1 MSNSEAPADRYDNRP
16 LLVMVENYIL
26 DCIGELQP
34 QEQDAIAKLVQHAL
48 EPQEDW
54 RQTLRDYLHFDAGMD
69 EELRELW
76 KNNREIAREHDT
88 ELTAIHFA
96 RMVVDDNFP
105 ELVDD
110 SLAECEEEDG
120 PEHN

>member
-1 MSNSEAPADRYDNRP
+1 MTSNSDSVPDRYLNRP

-34 QEQDAIAKLVQHAL
+34 QEQEAIARLVQHAL
-48 EPQEDW
+48 EPQADW
-54 RQTLRDYLHFDAGMD
+54 RQTLRDYLHFDAAMD

-76 KNNREIAREHDT
+76 KNNREIAREHESD
-88 ELTAIHFA
+88 LSAIHFA

-105 ELVDD
+105 ELLDD
-110 SLAECEEEDG
+110 SLGECEDDEL
-120 PEHN
+120 EHN

>member
-1 MSNSEAPADRYDNRP
+1 MASNPDSVPERYRNRP

-34 QEQDAIAKLVQHAL
+34 QEQEAIAKLVQHAL
-48 EPQEDW
+48 EPAEDW
-54 RQTLRDYLHFDAGMD
+54 RQTLRSYLHFDAGMD
-69 EELRELW
+69 DELRELW
-76 KNNREIAREHDT
+76 KTNREIAKEHDS

-105 ELVDD
+105 ELLDD
-110 SLAECEEEDG
+110 SLAECEDDG

>member
-1 MSNSEAPADRYDNRP
+1 MSNPDAAPDRYLNRP

-34 QEQDAIAKLVQHAL
+34 QEQEAIARLVQHAL
-48 EPQEDW
+48 EPQADW
-54 RQTLRDYLHFDAGMD
+54 RQTLRDYLHFDAAMD

-76 KNNREIAREHDT
+76 KNNREIAREHESD
-88 ELTAIHFA
+88 LSAIHFA

-105 ELVDD
+105 ELLDD
-110 SLAECEEEDG
+110 SLGECEDDEL
-120 PEHN
+120 EHN